1 MIFRKLKM
9 GWHIIKQLWKVNWTK
24 TIYFNFKKFPF
35 SIARKLPVFFY
46 GKVSFTNISGNIQI
60 NHPIKT
66 GMIGFG
72 KPYEKFNAY
81 KKIAELNIEGKI
93 IFNGYFQFGKDCQV
107 FVAKNAKLFLG
118 NMASVGSEGKIICT
132 RQISLGDFARIGS
145 ESRLVDTNSHQMID
159 LKTDENFK
167 ITETIE
173 MGSHNYIASCVS
185 IMPGTKTPNYCTV
198 AIHSLLNKDY
208 TALGENILIGGIP
221 AKLLREHTTRDW
233 ASEANLH
240 EQLKKIY

>member
-1 MIFRKLKM
+1 MQRKLEI
-9 GWHIIKQLWKVNWTK
+9 GWHVIKQLWKVNWMK

-35 SIARKLPVFFY
+35 SVARKLPVFFY
-46 GKVSFTNISGNIQI
+46 GKVTFTNISGKIQI

-81 KKIAELNIEGKI
+81 KKMAELDIEGKI
-93 IFNGYFQFGKDCQV
+93 VFNGYFQFGKDCQI
-107 FVAKNAKLFLG
+107 FVAKDALLSLG
-118 NMASVGSEGKIICT
+118 NMASVGSEGKVICT
-132 RQISLGDFARIGS
+132 TQIILGDFARIGS

-159 LKTDENFK
+159 LLDNSKFEVS
-167 ITETIE
+167 ESIE
-173 MGSHNYIASCVS
+173 VGKFNYIASCVS
-185 IMPGTKTPNYCTV
+185 IMPGSKTPNYCTV
-198 AIHSLLNKDY
+198 SIHSLLNKDY

-221 AKLLREHTTRDW
+221 AKLLRENTTRDW
-233 ASEANLH
+233 AGEAKLN

>member
-1 MIFRKLKM
+1 MMFRKLKI
-9 GWHIIKQLWKVNWTK
+9 GWHILKELWKVNWTK
-24 TIYFNFKKFPF
+24 TFYFNFKKFPF
-35 SIARKLPVFFY
+35 SVAKKLPVFFY
-46 GKVSFTNISGNIQI
+46 GKVTLTSISGNIQI

-81 KKIAELNIEGKI
+81 KNIAELNLEGLI
-93 IFNGYFQFGKDCQV
+93 VFNGYFQFGKDCQV
-107 FVAKNAKLFLG
+107 FVAKNATLSLG
-118 NMASVGSEGKIICT
+118 NMASLGSEGKIICT
-132 RQISLGDFARIGS
+132 TQITLHDFARIGS
-145 ESRLVDTNSHQMID
+145 ESRLIDTNSHQMID
-159 LKTDENFK
+159 LKSGVKLN

-173 MGSHNYIASCVS
+173 IGSHNYIGSCVS

-208 TALGENILIGGIP
+208 IAWGENILIGGIP

-233 ASEANLH
+233 KGEEDLFEH
-240 EQLKKIY
+240 LKRLY